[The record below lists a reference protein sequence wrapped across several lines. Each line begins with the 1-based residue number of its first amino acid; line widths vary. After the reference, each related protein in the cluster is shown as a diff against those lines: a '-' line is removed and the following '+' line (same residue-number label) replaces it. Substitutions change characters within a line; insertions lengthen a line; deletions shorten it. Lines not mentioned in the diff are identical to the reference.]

1 MVVVSRN
8 VNCRFSAVENY
19 FLSWLSEVDWKHCW
33 LFTNWKRLS
42 RLVPIV
48 DSDELFFQCCLCFA
62 LSELTKA
69 NVVSIIVV
77 FFLRGGMDSANGKVT
92 LVNCVPESFC
102 YRLKDKGIKR
112 NILKVFNNICHF
124 TRGANV
130 WVSKLAFSVTSW
142 NGILFHNFCN
152 IFVYPGLFV
161 GVVWIEC
168 RWWLFLY
175 LFLILDSVLKF
186 FFFRVLVCFLYLLGF
201 YRNDFLHFNER
212 WIRFSQVKKRK
223 VKFLRIRKDITF
235 LKMAFWTGCNHVCGH
250 DAVSIQVS
258 WCCRGYFNHLDLLFN
273 LCWYRSCFTCSR
285 ESKALSWN

>member
-102 YRLKDKGIKR
+102 YRFKDKGIKR

-124 TRGANV
+124 TRAANV

-201 YRNDFLHFNER
+201 YWNDFLHFNER

-258 WCCRGYFNHLDLLFN
+258 WCCRGYSNHLDLLFN